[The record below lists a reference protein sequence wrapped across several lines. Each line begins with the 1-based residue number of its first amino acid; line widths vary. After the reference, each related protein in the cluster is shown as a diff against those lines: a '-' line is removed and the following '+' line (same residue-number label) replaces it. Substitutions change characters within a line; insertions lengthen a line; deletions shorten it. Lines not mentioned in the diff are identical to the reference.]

1 LANIYDIAK
10 KASVSTATVSRV
22 INHDKNVSDKT
33 RKKILKILEEENY
46 VFNANAGSLRRKKT
60 QIIAIIVPDIKNP
73 YFNNL
78 ASGIEEKAFDKN
90 YNVIFCSTYEDLNR
104 EEKYM
109 KMLIEKRIAGV
120 IIIPATNR
128 GSHLKI
134 FNEKKIPLVF
144 LDRKIIGIEADCVVS
159 DDRNAAKDLTCHLLK
174 LGYKKIA
181 IINCPTVL
189 STGKDRL
196 DGYLDALE
204 ESKITAKDEYIKEVE
219 NNEISAYNILKEMM
233 SKKNRPEA
241 VFTTT
246 NSITKGVIKAIH
258 EKGLVI
264 PNDIAL
270 VCFDGIETYPFL
282 TACEQHAYLRGGIAC
297 DLIID
302 RVEKNNAQDFQ
313 NVILKTVLDIRES
326 CGCKIRKHSF

>member
-1 LANIYDIAK
+1 MANIYDIAK

-22 INHDKNVSDKT
+22 INNDKNVSDKT
-33 RKKILKILEEENY
+33 REKILKILEEENY
-46 VFNANAGSLRRKKT
+46 VFNANAGSLRKKKT

-104 EEKYM
+104 EEKYV

-120 IIIPATNR
+120 IIIPATNK

-134 FNEKKIPLVF
+134 FKEKEIPLVF
-144 LDRKIIGIEADCVVS
+144 LDRKIDDIEADCVVS
-159 DDRNAAKDLTCHLLK
+159 DDRNAAKDLTNHLVK

-196 DGYLDALE
+196 EGYLDALKE
-204 ESKITAKDEYIKEVE
+204 NNINIGDEYIKEVE
-219 NNEISAYNILKEMM
+219 NNEISAYNIAKEILTQEKTR
-233 SKKNRPEA
+233 SCFYYNKLNYKGCNKS
-241 VFTTT
+241 
-246 NSITKGVIKAIH
+246 NSGERT
-258 EKGLVI
+258 
-264 PNDIAL
+264 
-270 VCFDGIETYPFL
+270 CYT
-282 TACEQHAYLRGGIAC
+282 
-297 DLIID
+297 
-302 RVEKNNAQDFQ
+302 
-313 NVILKTVLDIRES
+313 
-326 CGCKIRKHSF
+326 